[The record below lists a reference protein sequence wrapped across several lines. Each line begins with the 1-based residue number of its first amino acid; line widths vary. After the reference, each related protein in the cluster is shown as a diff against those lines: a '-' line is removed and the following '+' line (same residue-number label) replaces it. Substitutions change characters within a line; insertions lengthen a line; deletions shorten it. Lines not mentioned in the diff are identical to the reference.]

1 MADKK
6 DVMKGG
12 SAGEVNA
19 NPSSAGMIDSFLSQ
33 AKQVGPV
40 AESGARARLIFALD
54 ATMSRQPTW
63 DLACKVQA
71 QMFEAA
77 DKIAGLAVQLIYFRG
92 FDECRASKWVIA
104 PSALTKL
111 MTQIDCRGG
120 HTQIGRVLHHVR
132 NEAST
137 TGVKALVYVGD
148 AMEEPVDALCAAAG
162 EIALLGVKAFMFHEG
177 PDEVAGNAFKE
188 IARLTGG
195 AYARFDANAP
205 SSLAV
210 LLRAA
215 AAYASGG
222 VDALNRLAQ
231 RDSDARELL
240 TAMRAR

>member
-1 MADKK
+1 MTDKK
-6 DVMKGG
+6 DLSRTETSGAPAV
-12 SAGEVNA
+12 SSPAVA
-19 NPSSAGMIDSFLSQ
+19 IDAFVSSARKI
-33 AKQVGPV
+33 GPSAT
-40 AESGARARLIFALD
+40 AEARGRLVFALD

-77 DKIAGLAVQLIYFRG
+77 DTIGGLAVQLIYFRG

-120 HTQIGRVLHHVR
+120 HTQIGRVLRHVR
-132 NEAST
+132 NEAAS

-195 AYARFDANAP
+195 AYARFDTNAP
-205 SSLAV
+205 SSLAS

-231 RDSDARELL
+231 RDTDARKLL

>member
-1 MADKK
+1 MTEKK
-6 DVMKGG
+6 DLSKASPEAVPARA
-12 SAGEVNA
+12 SPAAAIETFL
-19 NPSSAGMIDSFLSQ
+19 SSAKTI
-33 AKQVGPV
+33 GPSAT
-40 AESGARARLIFALD
+40 AEGRARLVFALD

-77 DKIAGLAVQLIYFRG
+77 DKVGGLAVQLVYFRG
-92 FDECRASKWVIA
+92 FDECRSSKWVVA

-120 HTQIGRVLHHVR
+120 HTQILRVLRHVR

-162 EIALLGVKAFMFHEG
+162 EIALIGVKAFMFHEG
-177 PDEVAGNAFKE
+177 SDPVAGNAFKE

-195 AYARFDANAP
+195 AYARFDASAP
-205 SSLAV
+205 NSLAS

-215 AAYASGG
+215 ATYASGG
-222 VDALNRLAQ
+222 LDALNRLAQ
-231 RDSDARELL
+231 RDGQARKLL
-240 TAMRAR
+240 TAMSSR

>member
-1 MADKK
+1 MTDKK
-6 DVMKGG
+6 DLYRAETPGAPVA
-12 SAGEVNA
+12 SSPAAAIDAFV
-19 NPSSAGMIDSFLSQ
+19 SSARKI
-33 AKQVGPV
+33 GPSAT
-40 AESGARARLIFALD
+40 AEARGRLVFALD

-77 DKIAGLAVQLIYFRG
+77 DKIGGLAVQLIYFRG

-120 HTQIGRVLHHVR
+120 QTQIGRVLRHVR

-148 AMEEPVDALCAAAG
+148 AMEEAIDDLAAAAG
-162 EIALLGVKAFMFHEG
+162 ELGLLGVPAFVFQEG
-177 PDEVAGNAFKE
+177 HDAVAERAFREV
-188 IARLTGG
+188 ARLTRG
-195 AYARFDANAP
+195 AYCRFDLSAAHE
-205 SSLAV
+205 LAE

-215 AAYASGG
+215 AAYAAGG
-222 VDALNRLAQ
+222 VKALADLSGRDSGARKLLAQ
-231 RDSDARELL
+231 
-240 TAMRAR
+240 MR

>member
-1 MADKK
+1 MTDKK
-6 DVMKGG
+6 DLSRAETPGPPVA
-12 SAGEVNA
+12 SSPAAAIDAFV
-19 NPSSAGMIDSFLSQ
+19 SSARRI
-33 AKQVGPV
+33 GPGAT
-40 AESGARARLIFALD
+40 AEARGRLVFALD

-77 DKIAGLAVQLIYFRG
+77 DTIGGLAVQLIYFRG

-120 HTQIGRVLHHVR
+120 HTQIGRVLRHVR
-132 NEAST
+132 NEATS

-148 AMEEPVDALCAAAG
+148 AMEEPV
-162 EIALLGVKAFMFHEG
+162 
-177 PDEVAGNAFKE
+177 EVAGNAFKE

-205 SSLAV
+205 SSLAS

-222 VDALNRLAQ
+222 VDALNRLAA
-231 RDSDARELL
+231 RDTDARKLL